1 VSEPRILTD
10 EELDEIEATGGCS
23 FGEAGERGEGYYIA
37 DLLYSA
43 KVARMALRALSL
55 NGSMDTPLWSW
66 CDDGWLCQHPECRQG
81 RYALGHSIG
90 NEWPA

>member
-1 VSEPRILTD
+1 VRKPRILSD
-10 EELDEIEATGGCS
+10 EQLDEIEATAGCS
-23 FGEAGERGEGYYIA
+23 FGEEYYIA

-43 KVARMALRALSL
+43 QVARMALRAVSL